1 MKLSEW
7 LTNKFTHITFDK
19 QIGTIVVPDIN
30 IDLTVGLIST
40 SSKEE
45 FAKLCFHYAPL
56 GTIIDEID
64 NDWYEGK
71 VLAVRNLLAK
81 KVITEPKYKYYLDI
95 LERRD
100 KDRWSREQ
108 KQMKLEHTD
117 NSLSVTFDIV

>member
-1 MKLSEW
+1 MNLSTW

-19 QIGTIVVPDIN
+19 QIGNIVVPDIN